1 MDDSEEALVERL
13 RAGEE
18 AVLAELFSLHRD
30 RLWRMLNFR
39 MDRRLAGRVDA
50 EDILQEAY
58 LSASGRIE
66 HYRKE
71 ESMSFFVWLRLIV
84 NQTLIDVHR
93 RHIGAEMRDANREV
107 SLHHKGN
114 AQSTS
119 MSLAAKLLGNITSP
133 SQAAVREETSA
144 QLERAIAS
152 MDTIDQEVLALRHF
166 EDLTN
171 SEVAEVLGIA
181 QTAASNRYVRA
192 LARLKDILAKIPGF
206 LDS

>member
-1 MDDSEEALVERL
+1 MEENEEAFVERL

-18 AVLAELFSLHRD
+18 AVLAELFSLHRE
-30 RLWRMLNFR
+30 RLRRMLNFR

-58 LSASGRIE
+58 LDATQRIE

-71 ESMSFFVWLRLIV
+71 DSMSFFVWLRLIV

-93 RHIGAEMRDANREV
+93 RHLGAEMRDANREV
-107 SLHHKGN
+107 SMHHKGN

-119 MSLAAKLLGNITSP
+119 LSLAAKLLGDLTSP
-133 SQAAVREETSA
+133 SQAAVREETAA

-152 MDTIDQEVLALRHF
+152 MDPMDQEVLALRHF

-171 SEVAEVLGIA
+171 SEVAEVLGIG

-192 LARLKDILAKIPGF
+192 LGRLKNILAEIPGF